1 MNLSEL
7 QAAVI
12 EITNRPDLVAKTLS
26 AVQSATLKVHQLDYF
41 YKDIYEAEIDVV
53 TAMFEPDFEYR
64 TFVPRWRSAKYFR
77 KYDPTSGLPGLFLEK
92 ISPENSLDSY
102 TQARTDVWYGA
113 GEIIHLK
120 SSTEERYFL
129 MGCYRHPDITVS
141 TFDSWIATE
150 HPYAIVYAAAQ
161 TIFRIIGKTDEARGM
176 KEEVAEQYR
185 TVMVS
190 GIKEE
195 GE

>member
-1 MNLSEL
+1 MTLAEL

-41 YKDIYEAEIDVV
+41 YKDIYEAEIDF
-53 TAMFEPDFEYR
+53 TEAMFEPDFEYR
-64 TFVPRWRSAKYFR
+64 TFIPRWRAGKYFR
-77 KYDPTSGLPGLFLEK
+77 KYDHDNAIPGIFFEK
-92 ISPENSLDSY
+92 LSAENALDSY
-102 TQARTDVWYGA
+102 SVARVDVWYGA

-120 SSTEERYFL
+120 SSTEERYVL
-129 MGCYRHPDITVS
+129 MGCYRHPDVTES
-141 TFDSWIATE
+141 TFDSWIARE
-150 HPYAIVYAAAQ
+150 HPYAIVYGAAQ
-161 TIFRIIGKTDEARGM
+161 TIFRLIGKTDESKGM
-176 KEEVAEQYR
+176 AQEVAEHYR
-185 TVMVS
+185 TVTVS